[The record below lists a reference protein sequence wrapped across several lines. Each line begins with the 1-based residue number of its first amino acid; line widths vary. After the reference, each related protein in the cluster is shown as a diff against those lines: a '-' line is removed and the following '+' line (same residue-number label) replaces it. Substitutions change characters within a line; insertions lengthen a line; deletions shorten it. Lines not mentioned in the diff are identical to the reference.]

1 MRFNNIVINFGS
13 RKLSIAQHHF
23 SDGLSTN
30 EVAIIDSVGVGEPIE
45 FKPDLESLLS
55 AIGRVLSEPQRE
67 SIK

>member
-1 MRFNNIVINFGS
+1 MRFNSVVINLGN
-13 RKLSIAQHHF
+13 RKLSIVQHHF

-30 EVAIIDSVGVGEPIE
+30 EVAIIDSIGVGDPIQ
-45 FKPDLESLLS
+45 FTPDLESLLS